1 MPEAGFAPDGPSP
14 FVGRR
19 AETAAL
25 ASVLG
30 RTAEGRGGLALV
42 TGGAGIGKSRLVAA
56 TLERLRSDG
65 SPADGEA
72 AGLDALSDGVL
83 DGVLAGVRV
92 GYGECLP
99 DLLMPPL
106 WPISRAVSSAAARP
120 RRASGED
127 PLGRLTDL
135 LRPTGSRTVTDA
147 PSAGPGWDRLAVLG
161 EVADRLVAA
170 AHEAPL
176 VLVVE
181 DVHWADPET
190 LALLRLLAPEL
201 GRTPLVVV
209 LTARTAVDDERA
221 TALAGLSGSAST
233 QVVALGPLD
242 VADVEDY
249 LVRGRHEGDP
259 AAVLALSGGL
269 PLLLPVAVGAGPGAG
284 PGTPNVHGSGG
295 PHADVPTLVR
305 RLTVSLRDEHVQVLE
320 SASLVA
326 SHLDAELAAA
336 AADVDVAV
344 ASDATA
350 SALRAGLL
358 VRAADGRSLVFAH
371 ELVREA
377 LTVRLT
383 PDRARAA
390 HRRIAELGTTRAGVP
405 AVRVAAHWEAAGPEV
420 AAQAATWW
428 ARAAD
433 EASALRAH
441 ADAAGHQARA
451 AQAATL
457 AGLPVAEVAGFHLG
471 AARAWHRAGR
481 YDEAV
486 AAAEQAA
493 ALAGSAGR
501 SDLVADAALAVGWVS
516 YPDAQAAIGRLT
528 SAALDGDAA
537 LDDATRARLV
547 AQQVAALGNYA
558 EARGAALTA
567 EAMALARRSGDPA
580 ALLEAIGAWMSS
592 NPEIGGAAEQREL
605 AEEAVALAARIGAPL
620 PELMAHTWRLNA
632 VVQLGQVDLV
642 NEGLDA
648 LRRIAQ
654 ESRLPL
660 ATWHW
665 LRASVA
671 VAVLRGDF
679 AAVEERHQRATAIA
693 RDSGDVVAANVGNAA
708 VFEVA
713 LRRGVSLPDPERAL
727 RELEGAP
734 ISALIQAPRAMVLDQ
749 LGRRDEARVIYQ
761 RLVPLLGAPPEY
773 RPWWPLMYML
783 LELAE
788 RFQDTAA
795 APLLVGELE
804 PYARGSVGGLG
815 TSTVWFIG
823 NSNRQLGR
831 ALVLAGRLEDG
842 VTAYRTAVDCDERIG
857 ARPDVA
863 LGRLDIARTLARADW
878 PTADRPATLRAA
890 LDDAR
895 VAAEECRGLDMPGH
909 ASRAETLV
917 AELTRSLAATDPL
930 SPRERE
936 VADLVVE
943 GLTNHEIAARLY
955 LSERTVESHVRSVLM
970 KVGARNRLEL
980 VRLRSTR

>member
-1 MPEAGFAPDGPSP
+1 M
-14 FVGRR
+14 
-19 AETAAL
+19 
-25 ASVLG
+25 
-30 RTAEGRGGLALV
+30 
-42 TGGAGIGKSRLVAA
+42 
-56 TLERLRSDG
+56 
-65 SPADGEA
+65 
-72 AGLDALSDGVL
+72 
-83 DGVLAGVRV
+83 
-92 GYGECLP
+92 
-99 DLLMPPL
+99 
-106 WPISRAVSSAAARP
+106 AAA
-120 RRASGED
+120 
-127 PLGRLTDL
+127 
-135 LRPTGSRTVTDA
+135 DA
-147 PSAGPGWDRLAVLG
+147 D
-161 EVADRLVAA
+161 
-170 AHEAPL
+170 PL

-201 GRTPLVVV
+201 GRMPLVVV
-209 LTARTAVDDERA
+209 LTARPAVDDEHA
-221 TALAGLSGSAST
+221 TALAGLSGSPST
-233 QVVALGPLD
+233 EVVSLGPLEVAD
-242 VADVEDY
+242 VADY
-249 LVRGRHEGDP
+249 LVQGRHAGDA

-269 PLLLPVAVGAGPGAG
+269 PLLLPVAVGATPSATDDAG
-284 PGTPNVHGSGG
+284 PGGRLV
-295 PHADVPTLVR
+295 DVPTLVR
-305 RLTVSLRDEHVQVLE
+305 RLTVSLRDEHVQVLQ

-344 ASDATA
+344 AGDATA
-350 SALRAGLL
+350 AALRAGLL
-358 VRAADGRSLVFAH
+358 VRAADGRSLAFAH

-377 LTVRLT
+377 LTARLT
-383 PDRARAA
+383 PDRAQAA
-390 HRRIAELGTTRAGVP
+390 HRRIAQLGTTRAGVP

-451 AQAATL
+451 ARAAAL
-457 AGLPVAEVAGFHLG
+457 AGLPGADVAGFHLG

-481 YDEAV
+481 YDETV

-493 ALAGSAGR
+493 ALASTAGR
-501 SDLVADAALAVGWVS
+501 SDIVAEAALAVGWVS

-528 SAALDGDAA
+528 SAALDGHAD

-547 AQQVAALGNYA
+547 AQQVAALGSYA
-558 EARGAALTA
+558 EARGAALTT

-592 NPEIGGAAEQREL
+592 KPEVGGAAEQREL
-605 AEEAVALAARIGAPL
+605 AEEAVRLAMRVGQPI

-632 VVQLGQVDLV
+632 VVQLGLMDLV
-642 NEGLDA
+642 NEGLEA
-648 LRRIAQ
+648 LRRIAE

-665 LRASVA
+665 LRATVA

-679 AAVEERHQRATAIA
+679 AAVEKRHQRATAIA
-693 RDSGDVVAANVGNAA
+693 RDSGDVVAANVGQAA

-713 LRRGVSLPDPERAL
+713 LRRGVPLSDPEREL
-727 RELEGAP
+727 RNLGGAP

-749 LGRRDEARVIYQ
+749 LGRHDEARVIYQ

-773 RPWWPLMYML
+773 RPWWPLVYML

-788 RFQDTAA
+788 RFQDSAV
-795 APLLVGELE
+795 APLLVDELE

-831 ALVLAGRLEDG
+831 ALVLAGRLEDA
-842 VTAYRTAVDCDERIG
+842 VTAYRTAVSCDERIG

-863 LGRLDIARTLARADW
+863 LGRLDIARTLARPDW
-878 PTADRPATLRAA
+878 PTADRPGTLRAA
-890 LDDAR
+890 LADAR
-895 VAAEECRGLDMPGH
+895 LAAEECRGLDMPGH
-909 ASRAETLV
+909 ASRADVLV
-917 AELTRSLAATDPL
+917 AELTRSLAADDPL

-936 VADLVVE
+936 VVDLVVD
-943 GLTNHEIAARLY
+943 GLTNQEVAARLF
-955 LSERTVESHVRSVLM
+955 LSERTVESHVRAALM
-970 KVGARNRLEL
+970 KLGCRNRAEL
-980 VRLRSTR
+980 IRQEAAAGRGPAQVPKA

>member
-1 MPEAGFAPDGPSP
+1 MPEAGSAPGGPP

-19 AETAAL
+19 TESAAL
-25 ASVLG
+25 TSVLS
-30 RTAEGRGGLALV
+30 RLEKGRGGLALV

-56 TLERLRSDG
+56 TLERLLGRVPVEG
-65 SPADGEA
+65 AGATMPAR
-72 AGLDALSDGVL
+72 
-83 DGVLAGVRV
+83 VRV

-106 WPISRAVSSAAARP
+106 WPISRAVSSAAVRQ
-120 RRASGED
+120 RRATGED
-127 PLGRLTDL
+127 PLDPLTQL
-135 LRPTGSRTVTDA
+135 LRPTANGADPDA

-161 EVADRLVAA
+161 DVVDRLVAA
-170 AHEAPL
+170 ADAQPL

-209 LTARTAVDDERA
+209 LTARPAADDERA

-242 VADVEDY
+242 VADVADY
-249 LVRGRHEGDP
+249 LVQGRHAGDA

-269 PLLLPVAVGAGPGAG
+269 PLLLPVAVGAAPGAG
-284 PGTPNVHGSGG
+284 DDEGSGRQLV
-295 PHADVPTLVR
+295 DVPTLVR
-305 RLTVSLRDEHVQVLE
+305 RLTVSLRDEHVLVLE

-326 SHLDAELAAA
+326 SHLDAELAGA
-336 AADVDVAV
+336 AADVELSVAG
-344 ASDATA
+344 DATA
-350 SALRAGLL
+350 AALRAGLL
-358 VRAADGRSLVFAH
+358 VRAADGRSLAFAH

-377 LTVRLT
+377 LIVRLT

-405 AVRVAAHWEAAGPEV
+405 AVRVAAHWEAAGPE
-420 AAQAATWW
+420 AAAHAATWW
-428 ARAAD
+428 SRAAD
-433 EASALRAH
+433 ESSALRAH

-451 AQAATL
+451 AAAATL
-457 AGLPVAEVAGFHLG
+457 AGLPGAEVAPFHLG

-486 AAAEQAA
+486 AAAEQAS
-493 ALAGSAGR
+493 ALASTAGR
-501 SDLVADAALAVGWVS
+501 GDLVAEAALAVGWVS

-528 SAALDGDAA
+528 SAALDGPGPV
-537 LDDATRARLV
+537 DDATRARLV

-567 EAMALARRSGDPA
+567 EAMRLARRSQDPT
-580 ALLEAIGAWMSS
+580 ALLAAIGAWMTSK
-592 NPEIGGAAEQREL
+592 PELGSATDEREL
-605 AEEAVALAARIGAPL
+605 AEEAVGLAVRVGQPL

-632 VVQLGQVDLV
+632 VVQLGLMDLV
-642 NEGLDA
+642 NEELGA
-648 LRRIAQ
+648 LRRIAE

-665 LRASVA
+665 LRASVS

-679 AAVEERHQRATAIA
+679 AAVDERHRRATSIA
-693 RDSGDVVAANVGNAA
+693 QDSGDVVAANVSNAA

-713 LRRGVSLPDPERAL
+713 LRRGVPLPDPEQTL
-727 RELEGAP
+727 LDLEQAP
-734 ISALIQAPRAMVLDQ
+734 MSALVQAPRAIILDEV
-749 LGRRDEARVIYQ
+749 GRHDEARVIYQ
-761 RLVPLLGAPPEY
+761 RLVPLLGSPPEY
-773 RPWWPLMYML
+773 RPWWPLIYLL
-783 LELAE
+783 LELTE
-788 RFQDTAA
+788 RFHDTATG
-795 APLLVGELE
+795 PRLVAELE
-804 PYARGSVGGLG
+804 PYARDAVGGVG

-831 ALVLAGRLEDG
+831 ALVLAGRLEDA
-842 VTAYRTAVDCDERIG
+842 VTAYRTAVSCDDRIG

-878 PTADRPATLRAA
+878 PTADRPGTLRAA
-890 LDDAR
+890 LADAR
-895 VAAEECRGLDMPGH
+895 LAAEECRGLDMPGH
-909 ASRAETLV
+909 ASRADVLV
-917 AELTRSLAATDPL
+917 AELTRSLAADDPL

-936 VADLVVE
+936 VLDRVVE
-943 GLTNHEIAARLY
+943 GLTNQEVAARLF
-955 LSERTVESHVRSVLM
+955 LSERTVESHVRAALM
-970 KVGARNRLEL
+970 KLGCRNRAEL
-980 VRLRSTR
+980 IRHEAAAGRGPAQVPKA

>member
-1 MPEAGFAPDGPSP
+1 MRQAGSAPEGPSP

-25 ASVLG
+25 ASVLSRLG
-30 RTAEGRGGLALV
+30 DGRGGLALV

-56 TLERLRSDG
+56 TLEQVRGGG
-65 SPADGEA
+65 SPAEDDPAVLHGA
-72 AGLDALSDGVL
+72 LD
-83 DGVLAGVRV
+83 GVRV

-120 RRASGED
+120 RRATGED

-135 LRPTGSRTVTDA
+135 LRPTTNRPVPGA

-161 EVADRLVAA
+161 NVADRLVAA
-170 AHEAPL
+170 ADEKPL
-176 VLVVE
+176 VLVIE

-209 LTARTAVDDERA
+209 LTARPAADDERA

-233 QVVALGPLD
+233 QVVALGPLE

-269 PLLLPVAVGAGPGAG
+269 PLLLPVAVGAGL
-284 PGTPNVHGSGG
+284 GTPTVAGSGG

-305 RLTVSLRDEHVQVLE
+305 RLTVSLRDDHVRVLE

-344 ASDATA
+344 AGDATA
-350 SALRAGLL
+350 AALRAGLL
-358 VRAADGRSLVFAH
+358 VRAADGRSLMFAH

-390 HRRIAELGTTRAGVP
+390 HRRIAELGTTRPGVP

-457 AGLPVAEVAGFHLG
+457 AGLPGADVAGFHLG

-493 ALAGSAGR
+493 ALATTAGR
-501 SDLVADAALAVGWVS
+501 SDIVAESALAVGWVS

-528 SAALDGDAA
+528 SAALDGHAA

-558 EARGAALTA
+558 ETRGAALTA
-567 EAMALARRSGDPA
+567 EAMALARRSGDPT
-580 ALLEAIGAWMSS
+580 ALLEAIGAWMTSK
-592 NPEIGGAAEQREL
+592 PEVGGAAEQREL
-605 AEEAVALAARIGAPL
+605 AEEAVRLASRVGAPL

-632 VVQLGQVDLV
+632 VVQLGLMDLA

-648 LRRIAQ
+648 LRRIAE

-679 AAVEERHQRATAIA
+679 AAVEERHERSTAIA

-727 RELEGAP
+727 RDLEGAP

-749 LGRRDEARVIYQ
+749 LGRHDEARVIYQ

-773 RPWWPLMYML
+773 RPWWPLVYML

-788 RFQDTAA
+788 RFQDTAV
-795 APLLVGELE
+795 APLLVDELE

-831 ALVLAGRLEDG
+831 ALVLAGRLEDA
-842 VTAYRTAVDCDERIG
+842 VTAYRTAMDCDERIG

-863 LGRLDIARTLARADW
+863 LGRLDVARTLARADW
-878 PTADRPATLRAA
+878 PTADRPATLRTALAGARSAA
-890 LDDAR
+890 D
-895 VAAEECRGLDMPGH
+895 ECRGLDMPGH
-909 ASRAETLV
+909 ASRADALV
-917 AELTRSLAATDPL
+917 AELTRSLAADDPL

-936 VADLVVE
+936 VVDLVVA

-955 LSERTVESHVRSVLM
+955 LSERTVESHVRAALM
-970 KVGARNRLEL
+970 KLGCRNRAEL
-980 VRLRSTR
+980 VRRETAAGRGPAQVPKA

>member
-1 MPEAGFAPDGPSP
+1 
-14 FVGRR
+14 
-19 AETAAL
+19 
-25 ASVLG
+25 VLG
-30 RTAEGRGGLALV
+30 RLAEGRGGIALV

-56 TLERLRSDG
+56 TLERLLGNGWSAEG
-65 SPADGEA
+65 GA
-72 AGLDALSDGVL
+72 AVLDAVPDPMSDGVSE
-83 DGVLAGVRV
+83 GVLAGARV

-106 WPISRAVSSAAARP
+106 WPIARAVSSAAARP
-120 RRASGED
+120 RRASGPD
-127 PLGRLTDL
+127 PLGGLTGL
-135 LRPTGSRTVTDA
+135 LRPTASRTATDA

-161 EVADRLVAA
+161 EVTDRLVAA
-170 AHEAPL
+170 ASEAPL

-209 LTARTAVDDERA
+209 LTARAAVDDERA
-221 TALAGLSGSAST
+221 TALAGLSGSAAT

-242 VADVEDY
+242 VADIEDY
-249 LVRGRHEGDP
+249 LVRGRHDGDP

-269 PLLLPVAVGAGPGAG
+269 PLLLPVAVGAGHGVGHGAGLGAG
-284 PGTPNVHGSGG
+284 PGGPGVTGSGG

-305 RLTVSLRDEHVQVLE
+305 RLMVSLRDEHVQVLE

-336 AADVDVAV
+336 AADVDVAT
-344 ASDATA
+344 AGDATA

-358 VRAADGRSLVFAH
+358 VRATDGRSLAFAH

-377 LTVRLT
+377 LAVRLT

-420 AAQAATWW
+420 AAQAAIWG

-441 ADAAGHQARA
+441 ADAAGHQASA
-451 AQAATL
+451 ARAATL
-457 AGLPVAEVAGFHLG
+457 AGLPGADVAGFHLG

-493 ALAGSAGR
+493 ALAGAAGR
-501 SDLVADAALAVGWVS
+501 GDLVAEAALAVGWVS

-528 SAALDGDAA
+528 SAALDGHAD
-537 LDDATRARLV
+537 LDDAIRARLV

-558 EARGAALTA
+558 EARGAELTA
-567 EAMALARRSGDPA
+567 ESMALARRSGDPT

-592 NPEIGGAAEQREL
+592 KPEVGGAAEQREL
-605 AEEAVALAARIGAPL
+605 AEEAVRLAARVGQPM

-632 VVQLGQVDLV
+632 VVQLGLMDLV
-642 NEGLDA
+642 NEGLEA
-648 LRRIAQ
+648 LRRISE

-679 AAVEERHQRATAIA
+679 AAVEERHRRASAIA
-693 RDSGDVVAANVGNAA
+693 RDSGDVVAANVGSAA

-727 RELEGAP
+727 RALEGAP
-734 ISALIQAPRAMVLDQ
+734 ISALVQAPRAMVLDQ
-749 LGRRDEARVIYQ
+749 LGRHDEARVVYQ
-761 RLVPLLGAPPEY
+761 RLLPLLGSPPEY

-788 RFQDTAA
+788 RFQDTTA
-795 APLLVGELE
+795 APLLVDELE

-831 ALVLAGRLEDG
+831 ALVLAGRLEDA
-842 VTAYRTAVDCDERIG
+842 VAAYRTAVDCDERIG

-863 LGRLDIARTLARADW
+863 LGRLDIARTLARPDW
-878 PTADRPATLRAA
+878 PTADRVASLRDA
-890 LDDAR
+890 LADAR
-895 VAAEECRGLDMPGH
+895 LAAEECRGLDMPGH
-909 ASRAETLV
+909 ASRADALV
-917 AELTRSLAATDPL
+917 AELTRSLAASDPL

-943 GLTNHEIAARLY
+943 GLTNHEIATRLF